1 MSCSRLQ
8 SWKIPQP
15 PFQVPYRI
23 SMKLGGGKL
32 TETYHLGCAKTCPI
46 RQVFLQGPSRS
57 LSSSGILFFS
67 PPEPLPA
74 QSHHID
80 QAHSSAGL
88 ITVGGLM
95 GLSHNQWPHKPGPVP
110 SNRHSFSHH
119 NNSLHCF
126 QCKLERKDHWGMGR
140 RTKEHGCLSS
150 SLGGAIALTWSYSLT
165 MG

>member
-1 MSCSRLQ
+1 MPCSRLQ

-15 PFQVPYRI
+15 PFKCLTEFLWSWEVVE
-23 SMKLGGGKL
+23 

-67 PPEPLPA
+67 PPKPLPA

-80 QAHSSAGL
+80 QDHSSAGL

-95 GLSHNQWPHKPGPVP
+95 GLSHNQRPHKPGPVP
-110 SNRHSFSHH
+110 SNWHSFSHH

-150 SLGGAIALTWSYSLT
+150 SLGGAIGLTWSYSLI